1 MLHPSHWPTGNTP
14 LTRLYKEEWG
24 KTNTHICKPYAK
36 RRFNEVER
44 PPITLP
50 FGGSYRPIPTTPTQY
65 PKPPIPRFDRALP
78 IKAAA
83 ITIAIILLSL
93 VNIIRPERLPVT
105 FSSLA
110 KAAMVVNLTSIFVVT
125 LVYDYVTAHR
135 KFLTQELYGAILSS
149 IIISMWSVL
158 RSRTAVDLITS
169 TILVFVALYL
179 GYWIANR
186 RKVHKIVQFFGALFI
201 LLLIAEVIG
210 LTAPG
215 SGNSLLGV
223 PNNTVSND
231 LTPFA
236 HNAASTLDKAYT
248 EINPAVNSTWA
259 NEFFDN
265 VSRVRG
271 TKYNYCPILSQFAK
285 TRFRTMA
292 SNPNISHYG
301 YAQNFNTYWPYGY
314 SQGDTVYTGFGEEVF
329 YPSGYTPTEYVN
341 QVINTAPIHWQEL
354 SNTNLTYYG
363 FYIANGP
370 AYEIIGACPNTEI
383 PGPNINITQFF
394 AQQGCSLQM
403 SNLTYFVIE
412 IASVCPQSA

>member
-1 MLHPSHWPTGNTP
+1 
-14 LTRLYKEEWG
+14 
-24 KTNTHICKPYAK
+24 
-36 RRFNEVER
+36 
-44 PPITLP
+44 
-50 FGGSYRPIPTTPTQY
+50 
-65 PKPPIPRFDRALP
+65 
-78 IKAAA
+78 
-83 ITIAIILLSL
+83 
-93 VNIIRPERLPVT
+93 
-105 FSSLA
+105 
-110 KAAMVVNLTSIFVVT
+110 MVVNLTSIFVVT
-125 LVYDYVTAHR
+125 LIYDYVTAHR
-135 KFLTQELYGAILSS
+135 KFLTQELYGAIFSS

-186 RKVHKIVQFFGALFI
+186 WKVHKIVQFFGALFI